1 MSRSGNTKWVLLSL
15 LFVSTVINY
24 LDRQALS
31 ILATTIQADLGM
43 TDLEYA
49 RVVQVFL
56 FAYAAAYVMAGR
68 VTDWLGARVALL
80 LFVGW
85 WSLANIATG
94 FVRSAVELGA
104 ARFALGLGEPGNYT
118 VGTKVVSEQFP
129 AKQRGLALGL
139 YTAGAMIGAT
149 LAPPLI
155 GGIALHYGW
164 RSAFWITG
172 VAGLVWMIAWWWFYP
187 RPGRARAVAPA
198 PVTAAA
204 TTAEAV
210 ATPAIETPVAAVP
223 ATSMK
228 GVWGRL
234 ARDRT
239 VWALVASR
247 AVADPVWYFYLF
259 WFPKYLGDARGMGLA
274 AIASLAWIVY
284 VAADI
289 GSVGGGMISGRLVKR
304 GMNPVRARLTTMVG
318 AACLAPVGLLV
329 AFHPP
334 IPLLLGLACLVT
346 FAHLTYQINLT
357 AMTVDLFPSRY
368 IASVAGLVG
377 CGSALGGMVSAQV
390 VGHLVADGNFDRAFV
405 LMAFLHPIAV
415 TLAWTALKMARR
427 SKMTLIGPDA
437 EAVAAG

>member
-1 MSRSGNTKWVLLSL
+1 MTGGRNTKWVLLAL
-15 LFVSTVINY
+15 LFFSTVINY

-43 TDLEYA
+43 SDLEYA

-129 AKQRGLALGL
+129 APQRGLALGL

-155 GGIALHYGW
+155 GGIALTYGW

-172 VAGLVWMIAWWWFYP
+172 VAGLLWMIAWYFVYP
-187 RPGRARAVAPA
+187 RPARQAATEVP
-198 PVTAAA
+198 AAA
-204 TTAEAV
+204 TVEAV
-210 ATPAIETPVAAVP
+210 ATPALETPAATAP
-223 ATSMK
+223 AASMK
-228 GVWGRL
+228 GIWGRL

-259 WFPKYLGDARGMGLA
+259 WFPKYLGDARGMSLA

-289 GSVGGGMISGRLVKR
+289 GSVGGGLISGRLVKR
-304 GMNPVRARLTTMVG
+304 GMSPVRARLTTMIG
-318 AACLAPVGLLV
+318 AACLAPIGMLV
-329 AFHPP
+329 ALHPP
-334 IPLLLGLACLVT
+334 IPLLLALACVVT

-415 TLAWTALKMARR
+415 LLAWTALRKAKR
-427 SKMTLIGPDA
+427 SRMTLVGPDA
-437 EAVAAG
+437 EAVAAA

>member
-1 MSRSGNTKWVLLSL
+1 MTGGRNTKWVLLAL
-15 LFVSTVINY
+15 LFFSTVINY

-43 TDLEYA
+43 SDLEYA

-94 FVRSAVELGA
+94 FVRSAFELGA

-129 AKQRGLALGL
+129 APQRGLALGL

-155 GGIALHYGW
+155 GGIALTYGW

-172 VAGLVWMIAWWWFYP
+172 VAGLLWMIAWYLVYP
-187 RPGRARAVAPA
+187 HPARQTATA
-198 PVTAAA
+198 VTAAA
-204 TTAEAV
+204 TAEAV
-210 ATPAIETPVAAVP
+210 ATPALDTPAAP
-223 ATSMK
+223 APAVSMK

-259 WFPKYLGDARGMGLA
+259 WFPKYLGDARGMSLA

-289 GSVGGGMISGRLVKR
+289 GSVGGGLISGRLVKR
-304 GMNPVRARLTTMVG
+304 GMSPVRARLATMIG
-318 AACLAPVGLLV
+318 AACLAPVGMLV
-329 AFHPP
+329 ALHPP
-334 IPLLLGLACLVT
+334 IPLLLALACVVT

-415 TLAWTALKMARR
+415 LLAWTALRKAKR
-427 SKMTLIGPDA
+427 SRMTLIGPDA
-437 EAVAAG
+437 RAVAG

>member
-1 MSRSGNTKWVLLSL
+1 VTGGRNTKWVLLAL
-15 LFVSTVINY
+15 LFFSTVINY

-43 TDLEYA
+43 SDLEYA

-94 FVRSAVELGA
+94 FVRSAFELGA

-129 AKQRGLALGL
+129 APQRGLALGL

-155 GGIALHYGW
+155 GGIALTYGW

-172 VAGLVWMIAWWWFYP
+172 VAGLLWMIAWYLVYP
-187 RPGRARAVAPA
+187 RPAQQAATA
-198 PVTAAA
+198 VTAAA
-204 TTAEAV
+204 TAEAV
-210 ATPAIETPVAAVP
+210 ATPALETPAATAP
-223 ATSMK
+223 AASMK

-259 WFPKYLGDARGMGLA
+259 WFPKYLGDARGMSLA

-289 GSVGGGMISGRLVKR
+289 GSVGGGLISGRLVKR
-304 GMNPVRARLTTMVG
+304 GMSPVRARLATMIG
-318 AACLAPVGLLV
+318 AACLAPIGMLV
-329 AFHPP
+329 ALHPP
-334 IPLLLGLACLVT
+334 IPLLLALACVVT

-415 TLAWTALKMARR
+415 LLAWTALRKAKR
-427 SKMTLIGPDA
+427 SRMTLIGPDA
-437 EAVAAG
+437 QAVAG

>member
-1 MSRSGNTKWVLLSL
+1 MTGSRNTKWVLLAL
-15 LFVSTVINY
+15 LFFSTVINY

-43 TDLEYA
+43 SDLEYA

-94 FVRSAVELGA
+94 FVRSAFELGA

-129 AKQRGLALGL
+129 APQRGLALGL

-155 GGIALHYGW
+155 GGIALTYGW

-172 VAGLVWMIAWWWFYP
+172 VAGLLWMIAWYFVYP
-187 RPGRARAVAPA
+187 RPARQAATEVP
-198 PVTAAA
+198 AAA
-204 TTAEAV
+204 TVEAV
-210 ATPAIETPVAAVP
+210 ATPALETPAATAP
-223 ATSMK
+223 AASMK

-259 WFPKYLGDARGMGLA
+259 WFPKYLGDARGMSLA

-289 GSVGGGMISGRLVKR
+289 GSVGGGLISGRLVKR
-304 GMNPVRARLTTMVG
+304 GMSPVRARLTTMIG
-318 AACLAPVGLLV
+318 AACLAPIGMLV
-329 AFHPP
+329 ALHPP
-334 IPLLLGLACLVT
+334 IPLLLALACVVT

-415 TLAWTALKMARR
+415 LLAWTALRKAKR
-427 SKMTLIGPDA
+427 SRMTLVGPDA

>member
-1 MSRSGNTKWVLLSL
+1 MTGGRNTKWVLLAL
-15 LFVSTVINY
+15 LFFSTVINY

-43 TDLEYA
+43 SDLEYA

-94 FVRSAVELGA
+94 FVRSAFELGA

-129 AKQRGLALGL
+129 APQRGLALGL

-155 GGIALHYGW
+155 GGIALTYGW

-172 VAGLVWMIAWWWFYP
+172 VAGLLWMIAWYLVYP
-187 RPGRARAVAPA
+187 RPAQQAATA
-198 PVTAAA
+198 VTAAA
-204 TTAEAV
+204 TAEAV
-210 ATPAIETPVAAVP
+210 ATPALETPAATAP
-223 ATSMK
+223 AASMK

-259 WFPKYLGDARGMGLA
+259 WFPKYLGDARGMSLA

-289 GSVGGGMISGRLVKR
+289 GSVGGGLISGRLVKR
-304 GMNPVRARLTTMVG
+304 GMSPVRARLATMIG
-318 AACLAPVGLLV
+318 AACLAPIGMLV
-329 AFHPP
+329 ALHPP
-334 IPLLLGLACLVT
+334 IPLLLALACVVT

-415 TLAWTALKMARR
+415 LLAWTALRKAKR
-427 SKMTLIGPDA
+427 SRMTLIGPDA
-437 EAVAAG
+437 QAVAG

>member
-1 MSRSGNTKWVLLSL
+1 MTGGRNTKWVLLAL
-15 LFVSTVINY
+15 LFFSTVINY

-43 TDLEYA
+43 SDLEYA

-94 FVRSAVELGA
+94 FVRSAFELGA

-129 AKQRGLALGL
+129 APQRGLALGL

-155 GGIALHYGW
+155 GGIALTYGW

-172 VAGLVWMIAWWWFYP
+172 VAGLLWMIAWYLVYP
-187 RPGRARAVAPA
+187 RPARQTATAVP
-198 PVTAAA
+198 AAA
-204 TTAEAV
+204 TAEAV
-210 ATPAIETPVAAVP
+210 ATPALETPAATAP
-223 ATSMK
+223 AVSMK

-259 WFPKYLGDARGMGLA
+259 WFPKYLGDARGMSLA

-289 GSVGGGMISGRLVKR
+289 GSVGGGLISGRLVKR
-304 GMNPVRARLTTMVG
+304 GMSPVRARLTTMMG
-318 AACLAPVGLLV
+318 AACLAPIGMLV
-329 AFHPP
+329 ALHPP
-334 IPLLLGLACLVT
+334 IPLLLALACVVT

-415 TLAWTALKMARR
+415 LLAWTALRKAKR
-427 SKMTLIGPDA
+427 SRMTLIGPDA
-437 EAVAAG
+437 QVVAG

>member
-1 MSRSGNTKWVLLSL
+1 MTGGRNTKWVLLAL
-15 LFVSTVINY
+15 LFFSTVINY

-43 TDLEYA
+43 SDLEYA

-94 FVRSAVELGA
+94 FVRSAFELGA

-129 AKQRGLALGL
+129 APQRGLALGL

-155 GGIALHYGW
+155 GGIALTYGW

-172 VAGLVWMIAWWWFYP
+172 VAGLLWMIAWYLVYP
-187 RPGRARAVAPA
+187 RPARQTGTAVP
-198 PVTAAA
+198 AAA
-204 TTAEAV
+204 TAEAV
-210 ATPAIETPVAAVP
+210 AIPALETPAATAPAV
-223 ATSMK
+223 SMK

-259 WFPKYLGDARGMGLA
+259 WFPKYLGDARGMSLA

-289 GSVGGGMISGRLVKR
+289 GSVGGGLISGRLVKR
-304 GMNPVRARLTTMVG
+304 GMSPVRARLTTMIG
-318 AACLAPVGLLV
+318 AACLAPIGMLV
-329 AFHPP
+329 ALHPP
-334 IPLLLGLACLVT
+334 IPLLLALACVVT

-415 TLAWTALKMARR
+415 LLAWTALRKAKR
-427 SKMTLIGPDA
+427 SRMTLIGPDA
-437 EAVAAG
+437 QAVAG

>member
-1 MSRSGNTKWVLLSL
+1 MSGSGKTKWILLGL
-15 LFVSTVINY
+15 LFFSTVINY

-31 ILATTIQADLGM
+31 ILATTIQADLGLS
-43 TDLEYA
+43 DLEYA

-68 VTDWLGARVALL
+68 ITDWLGARVALL

-94 FVRSAVELGA
+94 FVRSALELGA

-129 AKQRGLALGL
+129 PRQRGLALGL

-155 GGIALHYGW
+155 GGIALAHGW
-164 RSAFWITG
+164 RAAFWITG
-172 VAGLVWMIAWWWFYP
+172 AAGLVWMIGWWWAYP
-187 RPGRARAVAPA
+187 RGAG
-198 PVTAAA
+198 TQAAA
-204 TTAEAV
+204 SAAGN
-210 ATPAIETPVAAVP
+210 AAMPVAQP
-223 ATSMK
+223 GMK

-259 WFPKYLGDARGMGLA
+259 WFPKYLGDARGMSLMA
-274 AIASLAWIVY
+274 VASLAWVVY

-289 GSVGGGMISGRLVKR
+289 GSVGGGLISGRLVKR
-304 GMNPVRARLTTMVG
+304 GMDPVRARLRTMIG
-318 AACLAPVGLLV
+318 AACLAPVGLFV
-329 AFHPP
+329 ALHPP
-334 IPLLLGLACLVT
+334 IPVLLGLACLVT

-357 AMTVDLFPSRY
+357 TMTVDLFPSRY

-390 VGHLVADGNFDRAFV
+390 VGHLVAGGNFDRAFV
-405 LMAFLHPIAV
+405 LMAVLHPIAV
-415 TLAWTALKMARR
+415 VLAWIALRQARR
-427 SKMTLIGPDA
+427 SPLTLVGPPL
-437 EAVAAG
+437 

>member
-1 MSRSGNTKWVLLSL
+1 VERVSGSGKTRWVLLGL
-15 LFVSTVINY
+15 LFFSTVINY

-31 ILATTIQADLGM
+31 ILATTIQADLEM
-43 TDLEYA
+43 SDIEYA

-68 VTDWLGARVALL
+68 ITDWLGARVALL

-129 AKQRGLALGL
+129 PRQRGLALGL

-155 GGIALHYGW
+155 GGIAIAYGW
-164 RSAFWITG
+164 RAAFWITG
-172 VAGLVWMIAWWWFYP
+172 LAGLVWMIGWWWAYP
-187 RPGRARAVAPA
+187 RGAGKQSTAVAASASDASPSD
-198 PVTAAA
+198 
-204 TTAEAV
+204 EAV
-210 ATPAIETPVAAVP
+210 AAPTPP
-223 ATSMK
+223 SMK

-259 WFPKYLGDARGMGLA
+259 WFPKYLGDARGMSLMA
-274 AIASLAWIVY
+274 VASLAWIVY

-289 GSVGGGMISGRLVKR
+289 GSVGGGLISGGLVKR
-304 GMNPVRARLTTMVG
+304 GMDPVQARLRTMIG
-318 AACLAPVGLLV
+318 AACLAPVGIFV
-329 AFHPP
+329 ALHPP
-334 IPLLLGLACLVT
+334 IPVLLGLACLVT

-357 AMTVDLFPSRY
+357 TMTVDLFPSRY

-390 VGHLVADGNFDRAFV
+390 VGHLVAGGNFDRAFV
-405 LMAFLHPIAV
+405 LMAVLHPIAV
-415 TLAWTALKMARR
+415 LLAWIALRQARR
-427 SKMTLIGPDA
+427 SPMTLVGQP
-437 EAVAAG
+437 AA

>member
-1 MSRSGNTKWVLLSL
+1 VTGGRNTKWVLLAL
-15 LFVSTVINY
+15 LFFSTVINY

-43 TDLEYA
+43 SDLEYA

-94 FVRSAVELGA
+94 FVRSAFELGA

-129 AKQRGLALGL
+129 APQRGLALGL

-155 GGIALHYGW
+155 GGIALTYGW

-172 VAGLVWMIAWWWFYP
+172 VAGLLWMIAWYLVYP
-187 RPGRARAVAPA
+187 RPARQTATA
-198 PVTAAA
+198 VTAAA
-204 TTAEAV
+204 TAEAV
-210 ATPAIETPVAAVP
+210 ATPALDTPAAP
-223 ATSMK
+223 APAVSMK

-259 WFPKYLGDARGMGLA
+259 WFPKYLGDARGMSLA

-289 GSVGGGMISGRLVKR
+289 GSVGGGLISGRLVKR
-304 GMNPVRARLTTMVG
+304 GMSPVRARLTTMIG
-318 AACLAPVGLLV
+318 AACLAPIGMLV
-329 AFHPP
+329 ALHPP
-334 IPLLLGLACLVT
+334 IPLLLALACVVT

-415 TLAWTALKMARR
+415 LLAWTALRKAKR
-427 SKMTLIGPDA
+427 SRMTLIGPDA
-437 EAVAAG
+437 RAVAG

>member
-1 MSRSGNTKWVLLSL
+1 MTGGRNTKWVLLAL
-15 LFVSTVINY
+15 LFFSTVINY

-43 TDLEYA
+43 SDLEYA

-94 FVRSAVELGA
+94 FVRSAFELGA

-129 AKQRGLALGL
+129 APQRGLALGL

-155 GGIALHYGW
+155 GGIALTYGW

-172 VAGLVWMIAWWWFYP
+172 VAGLLWMIAWYLVYP
-187 RPGRARAVAPA
+187 RPARQTATA
-198 PVTAAA
+198 VTAAA
-204 TTAEAV
+204 TAEAV
-210 ATPAIETPVAAVP
+210 ATPALDTPAAP
-223 ATSMK
+223 APAVSMK

-259 WFPKYLGDARGMGLA
+259 WFPKYLGDARGMSLA

-289 GSVGGGMISGRLVKR
+289 GSVGGGLISGRLVKR
-304 GMNPVRARLTTMVG
+304 GMSPVRARLATMIG
-318 AACLAPVGLLV
+318 AACLAPVGMLV
-329 AFHPP
+329 ALHPP
-334 IPLLLGLACLVT
+334 IPLLLALACVVT

-377 CGSALGGMVSAQV
+377 CGSALGGMVSAHV

-415 TLAWTALKMARR
+415 LLAWTALRKAKR
-427 SKMTLIGPDA
+427 SRMTLIGPDA
-437 EAVAAG
+437 QAVAS

>member
-1 MSRSGNTKWVLLSL
+1 MTGGRNTKWVLLAL
-15 LFVSTVINY
+15 LFFSTVINY

-43 TDLEYA
+43 SDLEYA

-94 FVRSAVELGA
+94 FVRSAFELGA

-129 AKQRGLALGL
+129 APQRGLALGL

-155 GGIALHYGW
+155 GGIALTYGW

-172 VAGLVWMIAWWWFYP
+172 VAGLLWMIAWYFVYP
-187 RPGRARAVAPA
+187 RPARQAATEVP
-198 PVTAAA
+198 AAA
-204 TTAEAV
+204 TVEAV
-210 ATPAIETPVAAVP
+210 ATPALETPAATAP
-223 ATSMK
+223 AASMK

-259 WFPKYLGDARGMGLA
+259 WFPKYLGDARGMSLA

-289 GSVGGGMISGRLVKR
+289 GSVGGGLISGRLVKR
-304 GMNPVRARLTTMVG
+304 GMSPVRARLTTMIG
-318 AACLAPVGLLV
+318 AACLAPIGMLV
-329 AFHPP
+329 ALHPP
-334 IPLLLGLACLVT
+334 IPLLLALACVVT

-415 TLAWTALKMARR
+415 LLAWTALRKAKR
-427 SKMTLIGPDA
+427 SRMTLVGLDA
-437 EAVAAG
+437 EAVATG

>member
-1 MSRSGNTKWVLLSL
+1 MTGGRNTKWVLLAL
-15 LFVSTVINY
+15 LFFSTVINY

-43 TDLEYA
+43 SDLEYA

-94 FVRSAVELGA
+94 FVRSAFELGA

-129 AKQRGLALGL
+129 APQRGLALGL

-155 GGIALHYGW
+155 GGIALTYGW

-172 VAGLVWMIAWWWFYP
+172 VAGLLWMIAWYLVYP
-187 RPGRARAVAPA
+187 RPARQTATA
-198 PVTAAA
+198 VTAAA
-204 TTAEAV
+204 TAEAV
-210 ATPAIETPVAAVP
+210 ATPALETPAASTP
-223 ATSMK
+223 AVSMK

-259 WFPKYLGDARGMGLA
+259 WFPKYLGDARGMSLA

-289 GSVGGGMISGRLVKR
+289 GSVGGGLISGRLVKR
-304 GMNPVRARLTTMVG
+304 GMSPVRARLTTMIG
-318 AACLAPVGLLV
+318 AACLAPIGMLV
-329 AFHPP
+329 ALHPP
-334 IPLLLGLACLVT
+334 IPLLLALACVVT

-415 TLAWTALKMARR
+415 LLAWTALRKAKR
-427 SKMTLIGPDA
+427 SRMTLVGPDA
-437 EAVAAG
+437 EAVAAARG

>member
-1 MSRSGNTKWVLLSL
+1 VTGGRNTKWVLLAL
-15 LFVSTVINY
+15 LFFSTVINY

-43 TDLEYA
+43 SDLEYA

-94 FVRSAVELGA
+94 FVRSAFELGA

-129 AKQRGLALGL
+129 APQRGLALGL

-155 GGIALHYGW
+155 GGIALTYGW

-172 VAGLVWMIAWWWFYP
+172 VAGLLWMIAWYLVYP
-187 RPGRARAVAPA
+187 RPARQTATA
-198 PVTAAA
+198 VTAAA
-204 TTAEAV
+204 TAEAV
-210 ATPAIETPVAAVP
+210 ATPALDTPAAP
-223 ATSMK
+223 APAVSMK

-259 WFPKYLGDARGMGLA
+259 WFPKYLGDARGMSLA

-289 GSVGGGMISGRLVKR
+289 GSVGGGLISGRLVKR
-304 GMNPVRARLTTMVG
+304 GMSPVRARLATMIG
-318 AACLAPVGLLV
+318 AACLAPVGMLV
-329 AFHPP
+329 ALHPP
-334 IPLLLGLACLVT
+334 IPLLLALACVVT

-415 TLAWTALKMARR
+415 LLAWTALRKAKR
-427 SKMTLIGPDA
+427 SRMTLIGPDA
-437 EAVAAG
+437 QAVAS

>member
-1 MSRSGNTKWVLLSL
+1 MSGPGKTKWVLLTL
-15 LFVSTVINY
+15 LFFSTVINY

-31 ILATTIQADLGM
+31 ILATTIQADLQM
-43 TDLEYA
+43 SDLEYA

-94 FVRSAVELGA
+94 FVRSAGELGA

-129 AKQRGLALGL
+129 APQRGLALGL

-155 GGIALHYGW
+155 GGIALTYGW

-172 VAGLVWMIAWWWFYP
+172 VAGLLWMGAWWWAYP
-187 RPGRARAVAPA
+187 RDPRAGTATAQVVDA
-198 PVTAAA
+198 TAA
-204 TTAEAV
+204 EAGG
-210 ATPAIETPVAAVP
+210 TPALETPVVAAAP
-223 ATSMK
+223 ASMK

-239 VWALVASR
+239 VWALVVSR

-259 WFPKYLGDARGMGLA
+259 WFPKYLGDARGLDLA
-274 AIASLAWIVY
+274 MIASLAWIVY

-289 GSVGGGMISGRLVKR
+289 GSVGGGLISGRLVKR
-304 GMNPVRARLTTMVG
+304 GMDPVRARLATMAG
-318 AACLAPVGLLV
+318 AACLAPIGIFV
-329 AFHPP
+329 ALHPP
-334 IPLLLGLACLVT
+334 IPLLLGLACVVT

-415 TLAWTALKMARR
+415 LLAWMALKQARR
-427 SKMTLIGPDA
+427 SKMTLTGPQA
-437 EAVAAG
+437 AAVAAG

>member
-1 MSRSGNTKWVLLSL
+1 MTGGRNTKWVLLAL
-15 LFVSTVINY
+15 LFFSTVINY

-43 TDLEYA
+43 SDLEYA

-94 FVRSAVELGA
+94 FVRSAFELGA

-129 AKQRGLALGL
+129 APQRGLALGL

-155 GGIALHYGW
+155 GGIALTYGW

-172 VAGLVWMIAWWWFYP
+172 VAGLLWMIAWYFVYP
-187 RPGRARAVAPA
+187 RPARQAATEVP
-198 PVTAAA
+198 AAA
-204 TTAEAV
+204 TVEAV
-210 ATPAIETPVAAVP
+210 ATPALETPAATAP
-223 ATSMK
+223 AASMK

-259 WFPKYLGDARGMGLA
+259 WFPKYLGDARGMSLA

-289 GSVGGGMISGRLVKR
+289 GSVGGGLISGRLVKR
-304 GMNPVRARLTTMVG
+304 GMSPVRARLTTMIG
-318 AACLAPVGLLV
+318 AACLAPIGMLV
-329 AFHPP
+329 VLHPP
-334 IPLLLGLACLVT
+334 IPLLLALACVVT

-415 TLAWTALKMARR
+415 LLAWTALRKAKR
-427 SKMTLIGPDA
+427 SRMTLVGPDA
-437 EAVAAG
+437 EAAAAG

>member
-1 MSRSGNTKWVLLSL
+1 MTGGRNTKWVLLAL
-15 LFVSTVINY
+15 LFFSTVINY

-43 TDLEYA
+43 SDLEYA

-94 FVRSAVELGA
+94 FVRSAFELGA

-129 AKQRGLALGL
+129 APQRGLALGL

-155 GGIALHYGW
+155 GGIALTYGW

-172 VAGLVWMIAWWWFYP
+172 VAGLLWMIAWYLVYP
-187 RPGRARAVAPA
+187 RPARQTATAVP
-198 PVTAAA
+198 AAA
-204 TTAEAV
+204 TAEAV
-210 ATPAIETPVAAVP
+210 ATPALETPAATAP
-223 ATSMK
+223 AVSMK

-259 WFPKYLGDARGMGLA
+259 WFPKYLGDARGMSLA

-289 GSVGGGMISGRLVKR
+289 GSVGGGLISGRLVKR
-304 GMNPVRARLTTMVG
+304 GMSPVRARLTTMIG
-318 AACLAPVGLLV
+318 AACLAPIGMLV
-329 AFHPP
+329 ALHPP
-334 IPLLLGLACLVT
+334 IPLLLALACVVT

-415 TLAWTALKMARR
+415 LLAWTALRKAKR
-427 SKMTLIGPDA
+427 SRMTLIGPDA
-437 EAVAAG
+437 QVVAG